1 MLDKNTQNKISFSGV
16 ILSVQPGRRCIPN
29 WNMPTIIVSVD

>member
-16 ILSVQPGRRCIPN
+16 ILSVQPGRRCILN
-29 WNMPTIIVSVD
+29 WNTLTIIALVG